1 MDVDKVSKRME
12 ELGRPIDEAILLC
25 DNRDDLLMLASL
37 MAITLRN
44 IYDLNIGENG
54 RKQMFTEFAK

>member
-1 MDVDKVSKRME
+1 ME